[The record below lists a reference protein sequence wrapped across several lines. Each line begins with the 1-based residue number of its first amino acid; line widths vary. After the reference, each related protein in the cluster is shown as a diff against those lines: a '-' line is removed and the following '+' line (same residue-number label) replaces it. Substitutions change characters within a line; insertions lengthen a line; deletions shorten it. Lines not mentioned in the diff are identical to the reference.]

1 MKKKMVLVL
10 GIVMTLSMAMVACG
24 KDTSDP
30 AQQESTSIPSEEES
44 MVIGGDPATW
54 GPGNNSGNV
63 EIPSPFTDCE
73 SLEEAIKI
81 AGFDF
86 SVPDTVEGY
95 SQKHIMAI
103 ENELVQ
109 ILYTNED
116 NYSEMGDEELN
127 NVNWEEMEFDLD
139 DLLIR
144 KAIGNEDVSGDYND
158 YAETNTV
165 AVGDLQVTMKGNN
178 GKINV
183 AIWTNS
189 EYTFAIVTRN
199 AISSDEMTKLITNTK

>member
-10 GIVMTLSMAMVACG
+10 SIATALSMAMAACG
-24 KDTSDP
+24 KGTPDP
-30 AQQESTSIPSEEES
+30 AQQEGASISTEEED

-54 GPGNNSGNV
+54 GPGNHSGDV

-73 SLEEAIKI
+73 SLEEAVQI

-86 SVPDTVEGY
+86 SAPDTVEGY
-95 SQKHIMAI
+95 SQKHIMAV
-103 ENELVQ
+103 ENECVQ
-109 ILYTNED
+109 IIYTNED
-116 NYSEMGDEELN
+116 KYSEMSDEDLN
-127 NVNWEEMEFDLD
+127 NVDWKEMNFERD

-144 KAIGNEDVSGDYND
+144 KAVGNEDASGDYNE
-158 YAETNTV
+158 YSEINTA
-165 AVGDLQVTMKGNN
+165 AVGGLQVTMKGNN

-189 EYTFAIVTRN
+189 DYTFAIVTSS
-199 AISSDEMTKLITNTK
+199 AISSDEMIELITNTK